1 MRNEGLGEQ
10 PVMPG
15 LVELGSHARA
25 PQALASFIKTFQSL
39 PRAPSSA
46 VAVRGLK
53 GEDTETKRGLYEN
66 RGRREAGSGSVHKVP
81 AV

>member
-1 MRNEGLGEQ
+1 MVEKEPAWEKPQHVQRPYGGIKESKVKLVRNEGLGEQ

-39 PRAPSSA
+39 PRAPGSA
-46 VAVRGLK
+46 VAVRG
-53 GEDTETKRGLYEN
+53 T
-66 RGRREAGSGSVHKVP
+66 
-81 AV
+81 